1 MPWAA
6 FVRQFGDVREVGAGR
21 RDREKIHLHPNSPAE
36 VLFYRAL
43 LGRAFFD
50 TDKGPLEFA
59 YIPDDL
65 LQLIEQHK
73 IDSESPNPTGR
84 AAMPAEHARVKAAT
98 DRLLD
103 DGTTLLAA
111 LRIDHPT
118 ADDAVL
124 RGLLEAAGILR
135 AGVPHAASV
144 KTFLEM
150 PRAGALHLLVE
161 AWQRSE
167 RFNELRM
174 LPGLTCEG
182 TWVNDPR
189 ATRQFILER
198 LKTVPTATWWSLPAF
213 IAGIK
218 RQHADFQRPAGD
230 YDTWF
235 IKREADG
242 SYLRGF
248 VSWDDVDGAL
258 IRFVIADV
266 MHRLGLVDLA
276 SAAADEAPSAFRV
289 RGESASSPSSSEGG
303 RLYIGSQ
310 GRIAAARDVARAVR
324 YQLSRFCEWDAPL
337 EDKYR
342 YRITPESLTR
352 ARRQGLKV
360 EHLLALLASHSD
372 AGIPP
377 VLVKALKRWDKNGS
391 EARAEARVVLKV
403 SKPQILDELRRS
415 KAARFLGEALGPTTV
430 IIKKGAVQKVAE
442 AMAELGLLLENGT
455 TGGDESGH

>member
-1 MPWAA
+1 
-6 FVRQFGDVREVGAGR
+6 
-21 RDREKIHLHPNSPAE
+21 
-36 VLFYRAL
+36 
-43 LGRAFFD
+43 
-50 TDKGPLEFA
+50 
-59 YIPDDL
+59 
-65 LQLIEQHK
+65 
-73 IDSESPNPTGR
+73 
-84 AAMPAEHARVKAAT
+84 
-98 DRLLD
+98 
-103 DGTTLLAA
+103 
-111 LRIDHPT
+111 
-118 ADDAVL
+118 
-124 RGLLEAAGILR
+124 
-135 AGVPHAASV
+135 
-144 KTFLEM
+144 
-150 PRAGALHLLVE
+150 
-161 AWQRSE
+161 
-167 RFNELRM
+167 
-174 LPGLTCEG
+174 
-182 TWVNDPR
+182 
-189 ATRQFILER
+189 
-198 LKTVPTATWWSLPAF
+198 
-213 IAGIK
+213 
-218 RQHADFQRPAGD
+218 
-230 YDTWF
+230 
-235 IKREADG
+235 
-242 SYLRGF
+242 
-248 VSWDDVDGAL
+248 VDGAL

-455 TGGDESGH
+455 TGGDEAGH